1 MSGLANK
8 FATRLGRR
16 FGLEDEMGVEPE
28 MGTAGGGTD
37 VLPENPENTV
47 EAGLA
52 ENAEME
58 QQVQEEQVQ
67 ADAIEESAE
76 TLQEVKEGLESAM
89 ARGGVTAGEAYAYQ
103 VAIRA
108 AMRPFG
114 LHKQAAASLENVG
127 SERSRLEATRVTL
140 EGVVETLKTWWN
152 AFVAQIS
159 KLFETIKGWFGG
171 LFNNVKRLEERAD
184 ALITKAGELK
194 GSKDKEKIKSGVSKD
209 MSTTEKNVTTKSE
222 ILANFRAATSFIEKA
237 EGNTSDGA
245 KDMADG
251 LISTIENAKFDK
263 ASLEA
268 LLKDMATDFT
278 MPGVTKA
285 AGDKFKADGSNV
297 KISDT
302 LAGGKVIVVSTPTD
316 ITKDSKLINPA
327 TTLSKVKAE
336 IKDFVE
342 WKGESSAE
350 VEALETA
357 DVVNVCKEIRAM
369 CQTITRYQ
377 SLQKNRESELE
388 RAKAAA
394 KKAVD
399 KFAKDAKGEGS
410 AEQVTNAKGLSSG
423 LISFTTTMT
432 KFLASGISYN
442 QKLLSSM
449 LNYCNDSLKNYK
461 AS

>member
-28 MGTAGGGTD
+28 MGTAGEGTD

-194 GSKDKEKIKSGVSKD
+194 GTKDKEKIKSGVSKD
-209 MSTTEKNVTTKSE
+209 MSVTDKNVTAKAE
-222 ILANFRAATSFIEKA
+222 ILANFRKGSSFTDSA
-237 EGNTSDGA
+237 EVESSDVA
-245 KDMADG
+245 KQVSDD
-251 LISTIENAKFDK
+251 LISEIENAKFDK
-263 ASLEA
+263 ASLET
-268 LLKDMATDFT
+268 LLKKQVVGYTIE
-278 MPGVTKA
+278 GVTKT
-285 AGDKFKADGSNV
+285 AGDKFKADGATV

-302 LAGGKVIVVSTPTD
+302 LAGGKVIVVTTPND
-316 ITKDSKLINPA
+316 VTKDGKLINPA
-327 TTLSKVKAE
+327 TVINKIKIE

-357 DVVNVCKEIRAM
+357 EVVTVCKEIKAK
-369 CQTITRYQ
+369 CQAITRYQ
-377 SLQKNRESELE
+377 SLQKNRESELD

-410 AEQVTNAKGLSSG
+410 AEQVTNAKGLSAG
-423 LISFTTTMT
+423 LVSFVTVNA
-432 KFLASGISYN
+432 KFVASGISYS
-442 QKLLSSM
+442 QKLMSSM

>member
-28 MGTAGGGTD
+28 MGTAGEGTD

-140 EGVVETLKTWWN
+140 ESIVETLKTWWN

-184 ALITKAGELK
+184 ALITKAGEIK

-209 MSTTEKNVTTKSE
+209 MSKTEKNVTAKSE
-222 ILANFRAATSFIEKA
+222 ILANFRAATSFIETA
-237 EGNTSDGA
+237 EGSTSDDA
-245 KDMADG
+245 KDVADG
-251 LISTIENAKFDK
+251 IISTIENAKFDK

-268 LLKDMATDFT
+268 LLKERAVDYSMD
-278 MPGVTKA
+278 GVTKA
-285 AGDKFKADGSNV
+285 AGDKFKADGATV
-297 KISDT
+297 KISET
-302 LAGGKVIVVSTPTD
+302 LAGGKVIVVTTPND
-316 ITKDSKLINPA
+316 ITKDGKLINPA
-327 TTLSKVKAE
+327 TVINKVKIE

-350 VEALETA
+350 VEALESA
-357 DVVNVCKEIRAM
+357 DVITVCKEIKAM

-388 RAKAAA
+388 RAKTAA

-423 LISFTTTMT
+423 LIGFTTTMT

>member
-28 MGTAGGGTD
+28 MGTAGEGTD

-103 VAIRA
+103 VALRA

-114 LHKQAAASLENVG
+114 LQKQAAASLENVG

-140 EGVVETLKTWWN
+140 ESVVETLKTWWN

-184 ALITKAGELK
+184 ALITKAGEIK
-194 GSKDKEKIKSGVSKD
+194 GTKDKEKIKSGVSKD
-209 MSTTEKNVTTKSE
+209 MSITEKNVTAKAE
-222 ILANFRAATSFIEKA
+222 ILANFKKATYFSTFAGQKSSDTNASLAGEIITIIE
-237 EGNTSDGA
+237 S
-245 KDMADG
+245 
-251 LISTIENAKFDK
+251 SKFDK
-263 ASLEA
+263 DSIEAVLKEKAVNYSLP
-268 LLKDMATDFT
+268 D
-278 MPGVTKA
+278 VTKP

-302 LAGGKVIVVSTPTD
+302 LAGGKVVVVSTPTE
-316 ITKDSKLINPA
+316 ITKDGKLINPA
-327 TTLSKVKAE
+327 TVMGKVKAE

-342 WKGESSAE
+342 WKGESSVE
-350 VEALETA
+350 VDALETA
-357 DVVNVCKEIRAM
+357 EVITVCKDIKEK
-369 CQTITRYQ
+369 CQAITRYQ

-388 RAKAAA
+388 RAKTAA

-410 AEQVTNAKGLSSG
+410 AEQVSNAKGLSSG
-423 LISFTTTMT
+423 LVGSITTNA
-432 KFLASGISYN
+432 KFLATGISYS
-442 QKLLSSM
+442 QKLMSSM

>member
-16 FGLEDEMGVEPE
+16 YGLEDEMGVEPE
-28 MGTAGGGTD
+28 MGTAGEGTD

-52 ENAEME
+52 ENAEVE

-171 LFNNVKRLEERAD
+171 LFNNVKRLEDRAD
-184 ALITKAGELK
+184 ALITKAGEIK
-194 GSKDKEKIKSGVSKD
+194 GTKDKEKIKSGVSKD
-209 MSTTEKNVTTKSE
+209 MSKTEKNVTAKAE
-222 ILANFRAATSFIEKA
+222 ILANFKSATLFISKA
-237 EGNTSDGA
+237 EGSTSDDA
-245 KDMADG
+245 KDVADG
-251 LISTIENAKFDK
+251 LISVIESAKFDK
-263 ASLEA
+263 DSLEA
-268 LLKDMATDFT
+268 VLKEKAADYT
-278 MPGVTKA
+278 MDGVTKP

-302 LAGGKVIVVSTPTD
+302 LAGGKVIVVTTPTEL
-316 ITKDSKLINPA
+316 TKDSKLINPA
-327 TTLSKVKAE
+327 TTMNKVKVE
-336 IKDFVE
+336 IKDSVE
-342 WKGESSAE
+342 WNGESSVEVDVLESAE
-350 VEALETA
+350 VIT
-357 DVVNVCKEIRAM
+357 VCKDIKDM

-423 LISFTTTMT
+423 LIGFTTTMA

-442 QKLLSSM
+442 QKLMSSM

>member
-16 FGLEDEMGVEPE
+16 FGIEDEMGVEPE
-28 MGTAGGGTD
+28 MGEGTD

-140 EGVVETLKTWWN
+140 ESIVETLKTWWN

-209 MSTTEKNVTTKSE
+209 MSITEKNVTAKAE
-222 ILANFRAATSFIEKA
+222 ILANFNKGSSFAEKVEEESSNVA
-237 EGNTSDGA
+237 KEISDN
-245 KDMADG
+245 
-251 LISTIENAKFDK
+251 LISEIENAKFDK
-263 ASLEA
+263 ASLEET
-268 LLKDMATDFT
+268 LKKLAVECSVD
-278 MPGVTKA
+278 GVTKA
-285 AGDKFKADGSNV
+285 AGDKFKADGATV

-302 LAGGKVIVVSTPTD
+302 LAGGKVIVVTTPND
-316 ITKDSKLINPA
+316 VTKDGKLINPA
-327 TTLSKVKAE
+327 TVINKVKIE

-357 DVVNVCKEIRAM
+357 EVVKVCKDIKAK
-369 CQTITRYQ
+369 CQAITRYQ

-423 LISFTTTMT
+423 LVSLITVNS
-432 KFLASGISYN
+432 KFLASGISYS
-442 QKLLSSM
+442 QKLMSSM

-461 AS
+461 TS

>member
-16 FGLEDEMGVEPE
+16 FGIEDEMGVEPE
-28 MGTAGGGTD
+28 MGTAGEGTD

-140 EGVVETLKTWWN
+140 EGIVETLKTWWN
-152 AFVAQIS
+152 AFVAQIG

-194 GSKDKEKIKSGVSKD
+194 GTKDKEKIKSGVSKD

-222 ILANFRAATSFIEKA
+222 ILANFNQGGSLVDNAATMS
-237 EGNTSDGA
+237 SDVA
-245 KDMADG
+245 KEMSDA
-251 LISTIENAKFDK
+251 LISVIENAKFDK
-263 ASLEA
+263 DSLEA
-268 LLKDMATDFT
+268 FLKEEAVKFSID
-278 MPGVTKA
+278 GVTKT
-285 AGDKFKADGSNV
+285 AGDKFKADGATV
-297 KISDT
+297 KISEA
-302 LAGGKVIVVSTPTD
+302 LASGKVIVVTTPND
-316 ITKDSKLINPA
+316 VTKDGKLINPA
-327 TTLSKVKAE
+327 TVINKIKVE

-357 DVVNVCKEIRAM
+357 DVIAVCKDIKAK

-410 AEQVTNAKGLSSG
+410 AEQVTNAKGLSGG
-423 LISFTTTMT
+423 LVSFITVNA
-432 KFLASGISYN
+432 KFTASSISYS
-442 QKLLSSM
+442 QKLMSSM

>member
-28 MGTAGGGTD
+28 MGTAGE

-140 EGVVETLKTWWN
+140 ESIVETLKTWWN

-184 ALITKAGELK
+184 ALITKAGEIK
-194 GSKDKEKIKSGVSKD
+194 GSKDKEKIKSGISKD
-209 MSTTEKNVTTKSE
+209 MSKTEKNVTTKSE
-222 ILANFRAATSFIEKA
+222 ILANFKAATAFIERV
-237 EGNTSDGA
+237 EGSTGDDA
-245 KDMADG
+245 KDVADG

-268 LLKDMATDFT
+268 LLKEIAVDFT
-278 MPGVTKA
+278 LEGVTKT

-357 DVVNVCKEIRAM
+357 DVVTVCKEIKTM

-388 RAKAAA
+388 RAKTAA

-410 AEQVTNAKGLSSG
+410 GEQVTNAKGLSSG
-423 LISFTTTMT
+423 LIGFTTAMT

>member
-28 MGTAGGGTD
+28 MGTAGEGTD

-140 EGVVETLKTWWN
+140 EGIVETLKTWWN

-184 ALITKAGELK
+184 ALITKAGEIK

-209 MSTTEKNVTTKSE
+209 MSKTEKNVTAKAD
-222 ILANFRAATSFIEKA
+222 ILANFRAATSFIETA
-237 EGNTSDGA
+237 EGSTSGDA
-245 KDMADG
+245 KDVADG
-251 LISTIENAKFDK
+251 IISKIENAKFDK
-263 ASLEA
+263 DSLEA
-268 LLKDMATDFT
+268 LLKEMAVDYS
-278 MPGVTKA
+278 MDGVTKA
-285 AGDKFKADGSNV
+285 AGDKFKADGATV
-297 KISDT
+297 KISET
-302 LAGGKVIVVSTPTD
+302 LAGGKVIVVTTPNEV
-316 ITKDSKLINPA
+316 TKDSKLINPA

-350 VEALETA
+350 VEALESA
-357 DVVNVCKEIRAM
+357 DVITVCKEIKAM

>member
-28 MGTAGGGTD
+28 MGTAGEGTD

-140 EGVVETLKTWWN
+140 EGIVETLKTWWN

-184 ALITKAGELK
+184 ALITKAGEIK

-209 MSTTEKNVTTKSE
+209 MSKTEKNVTAKSE
-222 ILANFRAATSFIEKA
+222 ILANFRAATSFIETA
-237 EGNTSDGA
+237 EGSTSDDA
-245 KDMADG
+245 KDVADG
-251 LISTIENAKFDK
+251 IISTIENAKFDK

-268 LLKDMATDFT
+268 LLKERAVDYSMD
-278 MPGVTKA
+278 GVTKA
-285 AGDKFKADGSNV
+285 AGDKFKADGATV
-297 KISDT
+297 KISET
-302 LAGGKVIVVSTPTD
+302 LAGGKVIVVTTPND
-316 ITKDSKLINPA
+316 ITKDGKLINPA
-327 TTLSKVKAE
+327 TVINKVKIE

-350 VEALETA
+350 VEALESA
-357 DVVNVCKEIRAM
+357 DVITVCKEIKAM

-388 RAKAAA
+388 RAKTAA

-423 LISFTTTMT
+423 LIGFTTTMT

>member
-28 MGTAGGGTD
+28 MGTAGEGTD

-127 SERSRLEATRVTL
+127 SERSRLEATRITL
-140 EGVVETLKTWWN
+140 ESIVETLKTWWN

-184 ALITKAGELK
+184 ALITKAGEIK

-209 MSTTEKNVTTKSE
+209 MSKTEKNVTAKSE
-222 ILANFRAATSFIEKA
+222 ILANFRAATSFIETA
-237 EGNTSDGA
+237 EGSTSDDA
-245 KDMADG
+245 KDVADG
-251 LISTIENAKFDK
+251 IISTIENAKFDK

-268 LLKDMATDFT
+268 LLKEKAVDYT
-278 MPGVTKA
+278 MDGVTKA
-285 AGDKFKADGSNV
+285 AGDKFKADGATV
-297 KISDT
+297 KISET
-302 LAGGKVIVVSTPTD
+302 LAGGKVIVVTTPND

-350 VEALETA
+350 VEALESA
-357 DVVNVCKEIRAM
+357 DVITVCKEIKAM

-388 RAKAAA
+388 RAKTAA

-423 LISFTTTMT
+423 MIGFTTTMT

>member
-28 MGTAGGGTD
+28 MGTAGEGTD

-184 ALITKAGELK
+184 ALITKAGEIK

-209 MSTTEKNVTTKSE
+209 MSVTEKNVTAKSE
-222 ILANFRAATSFIEKA
+222 ILANFKSATVFISNAEGATS
-237 EGNTSDGA
+237 DDA
-245 KDMADG
+245 KEVADG
-251 LISTIENAKFDK
+251 LISVIENAKFDK
-263 ASLEA
+263 DSLEA
-268 LLKDMATDFT
+268 LLKEKAADYTLD
-278 MPGVTKA
+278 GVTKP
-285 AGDKFKADGSNV
+285 AGDKFKADGSSV
-297 KISDT
+297 KISNT
-302 LAGGKVIVVSTPTD
+302 LAGGKVVVVTTPTEL
-316 ITKDSKLINPA
+316 TKDSKLINPA
-327 TTLSKVKAE
+327 TTMNKVKVE

-342 WKGESSAE
+342 WKGESSVE

-357 DVVNVCKEIRAM
+357 EVITACKEIKNM
-369 CQTITRYQ
+369 CQTIARYQ

-410 AEQVTNAKGLSSG
+410 GEQVTNAKGLSSG
-423 LISFTTTMT
+423 LIGFTTTIA

-442 QKLLSSM
+442 QKLMSSM

>member
-1 MSGLANK
+1 MSTANK
-8 FATRLGRR
+8 GKIAQIIGVVVDVHFPENLPAIFNALETKMPNGEILTLEVQQHLGSNTVRTVAMNTTDGLQRDGEVIDTGKAISVPVGPNTLGRM
-16 FGLEDEMGVEPE
+16 FNVTGKVIDGLG
-28 MGTAGGGTD
+28 
-37 VLPENPENTV
+37 
-47 EAGLA
+47 
-52 ENAEME
+52 
-58 QQVQEEQVQ
+58 
-67 ADAIEESAE
+67 
-76 TLQEVKEGLESAM
+76 EVKSDKTYPIHRLAPS
-89 ARGGVTAGEAYAYQ
+89 
-103 VAIRA
+103 
-108 AMRPFG
+108 F
-114 LHKQAAASLENVG
+114 KQQS
-127 SERSRLEATRVTL
+127 
-140 EGVVETLKTWWN
+140 
-152 AFVAQIS
+152 
-159 KLFETIKGWFGG
+159 
-171 LFNNVKRLEERAD
+171 
-184 ALITKAGELK
+184 
-194 GSKDKEKIKSGVSKD
+194 
-209 MSTTEKNVTTKSE
+209 TKSE
-222 ILANFRAATSFIEKA
+222 ILANFKAATAFIERV
-237 EGNTSDGA
+237 EGSTGNDA
-245 KDMADG
+245 KEVADG
-251 LISTIENAKFDK
+251 LISVIENAKFDK
-263 ASLEA
+263 DSLEA
-268 LLKDMATDFT
+268 LLKEIAVDFT
-278 MPGVTKA
+278 MEGVTKT

-357 DVVNVCKEIRAM
+357 DVVTVCKEIKTM

-388 RAKAAA
+388 RAKTAA

-410 AEQVTNAKGLSSG
+410 GEQVTNAKGLSSG
-423 LISFTTTMT
+423 LIGFTTAMT